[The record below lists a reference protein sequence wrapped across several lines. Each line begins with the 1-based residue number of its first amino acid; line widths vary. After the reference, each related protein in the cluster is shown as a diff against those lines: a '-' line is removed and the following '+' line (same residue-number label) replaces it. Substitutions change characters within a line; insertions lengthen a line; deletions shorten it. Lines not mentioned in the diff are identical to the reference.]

1 MVLPQKIKE
10 IRLRNFLSQEEFAK
24 RLGVSYATVNR
35 WETGKT
41 VPNIKAL
48 KKLDDYCKSENID
61 CDVYEFT
68 IKSRSHIF

>member
-48 KKLDDYCKSENID
+48 KKLDDYCKTENID
-61 CDVYEFT
+61 CDVHEFT
-68 IKSRSHIF
+68 IKSR

>member
-35 WETGKT
+35 WGTGKT

-48 KKLDDYCKSENID
+48 KKLDDYCKTENID
-61 CDVYEFT
+61 CDVHEFT
-68 IKSRSHIF
+68 IKSR

>member
-1 MVLPQKIKE
+1 MFLPQKIKE
-10 IRLRNFLSQEEFAK
+10 IRLRNFLSQDEFAK

-48 KKLDDYCKSENID
+48 KKLDDYCKTENID
-61 CDVYEFT
+61 CDIHEFT
-68 IKSRSHIF
+68 IKNR